1 MTDSLSG
8 KPRLVSEK
16 LSIAAAG
23 KLTRR
28 SRMRGIVVREEK
40 HPMSHSTQ
48 EHQNVEKQRI
58 RKKWRWIIAAI
69 ALLVLGAVLIINSGW
84 SPIPDVGGGLIIDAD
99 PDTRIYVGDKL
110 VGTTSVAFS
119 WRELFGDE
127 RHSGIAVELSDPTPA
142 ITAEMLSGPGATKL
156 SEPSGMGIV
165 GTGNV
170 QITQQSAYLTRRA
183 DGALDAVFALKLV
196 WSPPNRSSG
205 NYLLPVRLRK
215 GPVPSTIYFDSAGS
229 ATTAVLPSRI
239 MRIMGRSANE
249 TKTKCSFT
257 AKSLP
262 PQFAE
267 EIRTKGLWEPGGE
280 K

>member
-1 MTDSLSG
+1 
-8 KPRLVSEK
+8 
-16 LSIAAAG
+16 
-23 KLTRR
+23 
-28 SRMRGIVVREEK
+28 
-40 HPMSHSTQ
+40 MSYSSQ
-48 EHQNVEKQRI
+48 EHQEVEKPWFQ
-58 RKKWRWIIAAI
+58 KKWHWIVPAI
-69 ALLVLGAVLIINSGW
+69 ALLVLGAILIINSGW
-84 SPIPDVGGGLIIDAD
+84 SPIPDVGGGLIIEAD
-99 PDTRIYVGDKL
+99 PDTRIYIGDKL

-127 RHSGIAVELSDPTPA
+127 RHSGIAVELSDPAPA

-170 QITQQSAYLTRRA
+170 QIIQQSAYLTRRA

-196 WSPPNRSSG
+196 WSPPNQPSG

-215 GPVPSTIYFDSAGS
+215 GPAPSTIYFDSAGS
-229 ATTAVLPSRI
+229 ATTAVLPPRF
-239 MRIMGRSANE
+239 MRVLGRSRNE

-257 AKSLP
+257 AKSPP